1 MWEAMRSQERA
12 RGGLFSDV
20 WANVPDQR
28 AQEDL
33 SGWAVAGRVIWLIV
47 RIVFGILFI
56 ALRLLNTNVDDRND
70 FF

>member
-1 MWEAMRSQERA
+1 
-12 RGGLFSDV
+12 V

-47 RIVFGILFI
+47 RIVFGILFVV
-56 ALRLLNTNVDDRND
+56 LRLLNTRVDDRND